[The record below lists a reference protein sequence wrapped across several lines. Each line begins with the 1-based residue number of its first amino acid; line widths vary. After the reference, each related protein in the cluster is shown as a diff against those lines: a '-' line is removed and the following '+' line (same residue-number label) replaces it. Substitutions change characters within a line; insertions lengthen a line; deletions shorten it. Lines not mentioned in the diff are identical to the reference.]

1 LKLELKK
8 KESDLEEREKLLKK
22 AIETIKFL
30 RAMDTV
36 TKTHRSKVEEE
47 LIDGNLNS
55 RKDLLN
61 GSEKEFEIEN
71 EINGKNY
78 SEPRKQKVENKTKNK
93 MR

>member
-1 LKLELKK
+1 
-8 KESDLEEREKLLKK
+8 
-22 AIETIKFL
+22 
-30 RAMDTV
+30 MDTV